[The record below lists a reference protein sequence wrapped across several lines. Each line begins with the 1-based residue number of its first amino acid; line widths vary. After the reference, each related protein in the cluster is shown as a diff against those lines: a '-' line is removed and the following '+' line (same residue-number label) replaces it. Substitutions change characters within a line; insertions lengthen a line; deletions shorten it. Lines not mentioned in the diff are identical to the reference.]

1 MKCIACIIGILLSA
15 VSTLASDYKLT
26 FCVKAEDALSEK
38 GVCVVSGKDG
48 SYHSK
53 GFNVSQTVILE
64 LGQGQYKLEIFL
76 PGCKKYTKE
85 ILLDKDCNLGNV
97 MLETETLQLEGASV
111 SAGSNHLSVINETIS
126 YDVSSDPANR
136 TRPLK
141 KILTELPF
149 VKLAGAKE
157 DLEVTTGTFLITVN
171 GRKNLAINNSNVNYV
186 AELLQGKNIRSI
198 SINLAPTGEFS
209 RYSAVIDIVTDTS
222 LLNDFVAGNLG
233 IS

>member
-26 FCVKAEDALSEK
+26 FCVKAEDALSED
-38 GVCVVSGKDG
+38 GVYIVSGRDG
-48 SYHSK
+48 SHVSK
-53 GFNVSQTVILE
+53 GFKVNQSVVLE
-64 LGQGQYKLEIFL
+64 LDRGQYELEIFL
-76 PGCKKYTKE
+76 PGWKKYTKE
-85 ILLDKDCNLGNV
+85 ILLDEDCNLGNV
-97 MLETETLQLEGASV
+97 MLEAETLQLEGASV

-198 SINLAPTGEFS
+198 SINLAPTGEF
-209 RYSAVIDIVTDTS
+209 
-222 LLNDFVAGNLG
+222 
-233 IS
+233 